1 MPSPR
6 VLIYSKFAILST
18 GFTKFVK
25 LVIMVTI
32 IKKLCR
38 DKNISFRQL
47 EIELGLSNGSLRRWD
62 ENSPSVDKALL
73 VARFFGVSL
82 EYLCGID
89 TPAAPVDGLSA
100 DIARLDAHGRKLVEA
115 IVAVELDKAAPV
127 ETKIIPLFAAA
138 AGPGE
143 PVDGEP
149 LDEYEVDAK
158 SPAQFAVKIS
168 GDSMEPELHD
178 GEIVLCKRKRPQ
190 TGELAVINVN
200 GFMLVK
206 QYIADG
212 FGNIYLRSI
221 NRARKALD
229 VDLWASG
236 NDTAVGYGVV
246 IHRKLE
252 LVRE

>member
-1 MPSPR
+1 M
-6 VLIYSKFAILST
+6 YN
-18 GFTKFVK
+18 
-25 LVIMVTI
+25 TI
-32 IKKLCR
+32 IRLC
-38 DKNISFRQL
+38 KEQNINVAEL
-47 EIELGLSNGSLRRWD
+47 ERRAELSNGTIKKWRESV
-62 ENSPSVDKALL
+62 PSVTKAFN
-73 VARFFGVSL
+73 VARALGVSV
-82 EYLCGID
+82 EYLLGEK

-100 DIARLDAHGRKLVEA
+100 DIARLDAHGRRLVEA
-115 IVAVELDKAAPV
+115 IVAVELEKAAPV

-178 GEIVLCKRKRPQ
+178 GEIVLCKRRRP
-190 TGELAVINVN
+190 EISEIAVISVN
-200 GFMLVK
+200 GSMLVK
-206 QYIADG
+206 QYIEDEY
-212 FGNIYLRSI
+212 GNMYLRSI

-236 NDTAVGYGVV
+236 NDTVVGYGTV
-246 IHRKLE
+246 IHRKIG
-252 LVRE
+252 LVKE

>member
-1 MPSPR
+1 
-6 VLIYSKFAILST
+6 
-18 GFTKFVK
+18 
-25 LVIMVTI
+25 MVTE
-32 IKKLCR
+32 IKKLCKEHGTNI
-38 DKNISFRQL
+38 KNV
-47 EIELGLSNGSLRRWD
+47 EIAVGLPNGSIRRWD
-62 ENSPSVDKALL
+62 DSSPAIDKVFR
-73 VARFFGVSL
+73 VARYFGVPMEYFFGVEASS
-82 EYLCGID
+82 
-89 TPAAPVDGLSA
+89 APVDGLSA

-115 IVAVELDKAAPV
+115 IVAVELEKAAPV

-158 SPAQFAVKIS
+158 SPAQFAVRIS

-206 QYIADG
+206 QYIEDG

>member
-1 MPSPR
+1 M
-6 VLIYSKFAILST
+6 YN
-18 GFTKFVK
+18 
-25 LVIMVTI
+25 TI
-32 IKKLCR
+32 IRLC
-38 DKNISFRQL
+38 KEQNINVAEL
-47 EIELGLSNGSLRRWD
+47 ERRAELSNGTIKKWRESV
-62 ENSPSVDKALL
+62 PSVTKAFN
-73 VARFFGVSL
+73 VARALGVSV
-82 EYLCGID
+82 EYLLGEN

-115 IVAVELDKAAPV
+115 IVAVELEKAAPV

-149 LDEYEVDAK
+149 LDEYEVDAD
-158 SPAQFAVKIS
+158 SPAQFAVRIS

-206 QYIADG
+206 QYIEDPY
-212 FGNIYLRSI
+212 GNIYLRSI

-246 IHRKLE
+246 IHRKLG

>member
-1 MPSPR
+1 
-6 VLIYSKFAILST
+6 
-18 GFTKFVK
+18 
-25 LVIMVTI
+25 MVTE
-32 IKKLCR
+32 IKRLC
-38 DKNISFRQL
+38 KINNISIKAL
-47 EIELGLSNGSLRRWD
+47 EERLHFGNGSIRRWD
-62 ENSPSVDKALL
+62 ECSPSVDKVFALSQ
-73 VARFFGVSL
+73 FFGVPM
-82 EYLCGID
+82 EYFFGVEAH
-89 TPAAPVDGLSA
+89 AAPVDCLSA

-115 IVAVELDKAAPV
+115 IVAVELEKAAPV

-206 QYIADG
+206 QYIEDG

-246 IHRKLE
+246 IHRKLG

>member
-1 MPSPR
+1 M
-6 VLIYSKFAILST
+6 LST
-18 GFTKFVK
+18 IKELCKSHNT
-25 LVIMVTI
+25 TI
-32 IKKLCR
+32 KA
-38 DKNISFRQL
+38 L
-47 EIELGLSNGSLRRWD
+47 EIACGLGNGTIRRWD
-62 ENSPSVDKALL
+62 LHSPSVETALA
-73 VARFFGVSL
+73 VARYFGVSL
-82 EYLCGID
+82 DYLCGVE
-89 TPAAPVDGLSA
+89 TSAAPVDGLSA

-115 IVAVELDKAAPV
+115 IVAVELEKAAPV

-149 LDEYEVDAK
+149 LDEYEVKAD
-158 SPAQFAVKIS
+158 SPAQFAVRIS

-206 QYIADG
+206 QYIEDG

-246 IHRKLE
+246 IHKKLE

>member
-1 MPSPR
+1 M
-6 VLIYSKFAILST
+6 LST
-18 GFTKFVK
+18 IKELCKSHNT
-25 LVIMVTI
+25 TI
-32 IKKLCR
+32 KA
-38 DKNISFRQL
+38 L
-47 EIELGLSNGSLRRWD
+47 EIACGLGNGTIRRWD
-62 ENSPSVDKALL
+62 SHSPSVETALA
-73 VARFFGVSL
+73 VARYFGVSL
-82 EYLCGID
+82 DYLCGLD
-89 TPAAPVDGLSA
+89 KSAAPVDGLSA

-115 IVAVELDKAAPV
+115 IVAVELEKPAPV

-149 LDEYEVDAK
+149 LDEYEVDAD
-158 SPAQFAVKIS
+158 SPAQFAVRIS

-206 QYIADG
+206 QYIEDG

-221 NRARKALD
+221 NRVRKALD

-246 IHRKLE
+246 IHKKLE